1 MPNTFSLS
9 LLCFCSLFLLS
20 LLSLHQTHEFL
31 LTFMALSRHNIT
43 ALLLFLALL
52 LPIPGWTQ
60 IRRPEASALP
70 PANHRKL
77 LSTQAHHHQ
86 HHHHSRRSHHHR
98 HSRSAPSSA
107 DFKPNVTVGAG
118 VDDGNEIDPRY
129 GVEKRFVP
137 CGPNPLHH

>member
-1 MPNTFSLS
+1 
-9 LLCFCSLFLLS
+9 
-20 LLSLHQTHEFL
+20 
-31 LTFMALSRHNIT
+31 MALMSRHNIT
-43 ALLLFLALL
+43 ALLLFLTLL

-60 IRRPEASALP
+60 ISRPEASALP
-70 PANHRKL
+70 TANPSRKL
-77 LSTQAHHHQ
+77 LSTQAHHN
-86 HHHHSRRSHHHR
+86 HHSRRSHYHR

-107 DFKPNVTVGAG
+107 DFNPNVTVGAG